1 MVIVPIPKLYFSLFL
16 NAIFEVNGTTKHG
29 LSGKW
34 GKRKGKFGGDSE
46 ANKVAKTEDDDD
58 SENIVVCE
66 LSRNRR
72 VSVRSWQGKIWVD
85 IREFYEKDGKTLPG
99 KKGISLN
106 MDQWNILKDHLEE
119 IDEAVLEK
127 S

>member
-1 MVIVPIPKLYFSLFL
+1 MSR
-16 NAIFEVNGTTKHG
+16 
-29 LSGKW
+29 W